1 MKKRGG
7 AGSSTHWYEST
18 DLDPYQNTKGNVSPV
33 CVCSESLMVVN
44 LNSGAEEEKIPLTSG
59 DTLLGTYLSL

>member
-1 MKKRGG
+1 MR
-7 AGSSTHWYEST
+7 
-18 DLDPYQNTKGNVSPV
+18 NTNEYVSLL

-59 DTLLGTYLSL
+59 DTLLGTYIICLSLYR